1 MGEDVLNWHTSC
13 FDEYKGSLVAKA
25 VLRTLFIELKMTLTL
40 SFKLRFT
47 FRSRVLAPLPSPSAD
62 EAV

>member
-13 FDEYKGSLVAKA
+13 FGEYKGSLAAKP

-47 FRSRVLAPLPSPSAD
+47 FRSRIGAALPSPSAG